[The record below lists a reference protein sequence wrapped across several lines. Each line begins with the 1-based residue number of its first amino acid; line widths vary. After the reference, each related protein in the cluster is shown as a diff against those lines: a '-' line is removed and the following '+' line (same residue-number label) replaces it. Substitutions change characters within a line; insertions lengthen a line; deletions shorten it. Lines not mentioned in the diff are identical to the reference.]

1 MREDRL
7 RTAAVCAAL
16 AVASLCASCAS
27 APQVQVVRD
36 PHVDLTGLRTWD
48 WIEGRAVVV
57 RAPEYDTAELESRLT
72 ALVEAELRE
81 LGFAR
86 EPGTPQLRVAA
97 LLVARR
103 SLESMR
109 RPTALQT
116 LNTFHDGVSYE
127 VQSEVTDL
135 RAVDRLRLTVFLTSA
150 RQEQLLWQ
158 AQLDARYPGGFAPHL
173 EEALASVMGD
183 FRRLAGGRAEASR

>member
-1 MREDRL
+1 MRDRS
-7 RTAAVCAAL
+7 RKAAVRAAL
-16 AVASLCASCAS
+16 AVACLTMSCAP
-27 APQVQVVRD
+27 APQVSVVRD
-36 PHVDLTGLRTWD
+36 PHVDLTGVRTWD

-57 RAPEYDTAELESRLT
+57 RAAEYDAGALESRLT
-72 ALVEAELRE
+72 ALIESELSG

-86 EPGTPQLRVAA
+86 DPVNPQLRVAA

-103 SLESMR
+103 SLEAMR

-116 LNTFHDGVSYE
+116 LHTFHDGGAYE

-135 RAVDRLRLTVFLTSA
+135 RSVDRLRLAVFLTSA
-150 RQEQLLWQ
+150 HQEQLLWQ

-173 EEALASVMGD
+173 DEALATVMDD
-183 FRRLAGGRAEASR
+183 FRRLAATRTEASR